1 MLPYFVSCGHNN
13 YTKSAWLYL
22 QQMND
27 LGHINTQVYQDFMAG
42 YHVVCQSDGHTWG
55 GVLPD
60 RITEQTSMR
69 SLKQQEGLQE
79 EQDLKK
85 SNVIFTSYPEQYV
98 LKSVHQWKNSQ
109 EQNTFLLISINC
121 SVIPGLSVT
130 R

>member
-1 MLPYFVSCGHNN
+1 
-13 YTKSAWLYL
+13 
-22 QQMND
+22 
-27 LGHINTQVYQDFMAG
+27 
-42 YHVVCQSDGHTWG
+42 
-55 GVLPD
+55 
-60 RITEQTSMR
+60 MR

-85 SNVIFTSYPEQYV
+85 SNVIFTSYPDQYV